1 MNTQEFDLE
10 NGLFCKIVRGEIPAK
25 IIFQDDHITAFEDIA
40 PQAPVHILI
49 IPNKCIPTVD
59 QIELEDQAVLGKL
72 FLTAKK
78 IARQLGIA
86 EKGYRLI
93 VNCKEDGG
101 QEVYHI
107 HMHLL
112 GGHALGPMVLK
123 K

>member
-10 NGLFCKIVRGEIPAK
+10 NGLFSKIVRGEIPAK
-25 IIFQDDHITAFEDIA
+25 IVFQDDYITAFEDIA

-59 QIELEDQAVLGKL
+59 HIELEDEAVLGKL

-78 IARQLGIA
+78 IARELGIA

-112 GGHALGPMVLK
+112 GGRAIGPMVCK
-123 K
+123 N